1 MVPYHHSD
9 TMVIFFCN
17 QKIFFRL
24 ISFIPRKHEI
34 TKNKFLFC
42 VGVYKKKYR
51 MDFQYFDRV
60 LVTGQSVCEK
70 KILQHMRPK
79 TFPWY

>member
-17 QKIFFRL
+17 QIIFFSSNFFYPKKTRNYEEQ
-24 ISFIPRKHEI
+24 ISILCGCLQE
-34 TKNKFLFC
+34 
-42 VGVYKKKYR
+42 KYR
-51 MDFQYFDRV
+51 MDFQYLDRV

-70 KILQHMRPK
+70 KILKHMRPK

>member
-9 TMVIFFCN
+9 TMVIFFYN
-17 QKIFFRL
+17 QIIFFRL